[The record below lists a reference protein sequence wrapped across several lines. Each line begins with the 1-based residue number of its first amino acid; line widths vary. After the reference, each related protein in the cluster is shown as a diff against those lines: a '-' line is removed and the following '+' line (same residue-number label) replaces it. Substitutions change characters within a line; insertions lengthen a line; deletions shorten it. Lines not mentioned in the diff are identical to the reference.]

1 MRILQRRPWLWN
13 RRSVRDRARWHLPL
27 LLPTRKEWKRTRTRH
42 HSSPMN
48 NMSRHL
54 ALRKESQLVLPTL
67 IPINYCETFVLNT
80 DFMSC
85 CLLRMIYTSL
95 HFLFLMDLSSS
106 WGNLKLQKYQNT
118 TKRIIMVQKPS
129 AASSNVTFFN
139 ANLVLCEVLVELLM
153 TSRDV

>member
-1 MRILQRRPWLWN
+1 
-13 RRSVRDRARWHLPL
+13 
-27 LLPTRKEWKRTRTRH
+27 
-42 HSSPMN
+42 MN

-106 WGNLKLQKYQNT
+106 
-118 TKRIIMVQKPS
+118 
-129 AASSNVTFFN
+129 
-139 ANLVLCEVLVELLM
+139 
-153 TSRDV
+153 